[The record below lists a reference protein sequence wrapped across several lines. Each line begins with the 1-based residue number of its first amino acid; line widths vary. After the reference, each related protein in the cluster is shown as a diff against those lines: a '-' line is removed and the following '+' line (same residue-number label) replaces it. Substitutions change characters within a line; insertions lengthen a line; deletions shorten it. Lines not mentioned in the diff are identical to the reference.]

1 MPKETSLL
9 LSPRQAADEN
19 LVRDLAARKLNVHP
33 SQLRKV
39 VITRKSIDAR
49 RGKIQVNLGL
59 KLYAVNEDLVDEFPK
74 FNYRNVVSKPEV
86 LIVGAGPA
94 GLFAALRLIELGLRP
109 IIIERGKD
117 VSSRKRDVAQLNR
130 NVNLNPESNYA
141 FGEGG
146 AGTFSDGKLYTRSK
160 KRGDINRIL
169 SALHLHGAQEEIL
182 YEAHPHIGTNV
193 LPRVITAI
201 RKTIEDFGG
210 TFLFNSKVV
219 ELLVEGDMVKGVRLS
234 DNQKLYAKAVLLATG
249 HSARDIFEMLYQQK
263 ILIESK
269 PFAVGVRVEHPQ
281 ALIDNIQYHGVD
293 RGQYLPASSYSLV
306 QQVEGRGVYS
316 FCMCPGGFIVPA
328 VSADNELVVNGM
340 SPSMRNSR
348 WANSGIVVE
357 VKLDDLASYESYG
370 ALAGLQYQRELEALA
385 FRNKDGSGVTAPAQ
399 RLTDFVSGRQSDTLP
414 ACSYQPGIVSS
425 PVHSWL
431 PQSISMRLQEGF
443 KHFDRKMRGF
453 ITNEAVVVALESR
466 TSSPI
471 RVPRHLETFQHVQV
485 SGLFPCGEGAGY
497 SGGIVS
503 SAVDGERTAEAIAN
517 WFGVKP

>member
-1 MPKETSLL
+1 MPTEISLI
-9 LSPRQAADEN
+9 LSPRQAADE
-19 LVRDLAARKLNVHP
+19 LLIKDQAAKKLNIHP
-33 SQLRKV
+33 SQLRKI

-59 KLYAVNEDLVDEFPK
+59 KLFTGGEDIVDDFPK
-74 FNYRNVVSKPEV
+74 FNYRNVASKPEV
-86 LIVGAGPA
+86 IIVGAGPA

-117 VSSRKRDVAQLNR
+117 VSNRKRDVAQLNR
-130 NVNLNPESNYA
+130 NISLNSESNYA

-201 RKTIEDFGG
+201 RQTIENSGG

-219 ELLVEGDMVKGVRLS
+219 ELIVDGDSVKGVKLS
-234 DNQKLYAKAVLLATG
+234 DNQKIYSKAVVLATG
-249 HSARDIFEMLYQQK
+249 HSARDVYEMLNQQK
-263 ILIESK
+263 IVLESK
-269 PFAVGVRVEHPQ
+269 PFAIGVRVEHPQ
-281 ALIDNIQYHGVD
+281 ALIDNIQYHGID

-328 VSADNELVVNGM
+328 VSAENELVVNGM
-340 SPSMRNSR
+340 SPSMRNSK

-357 VKLDDLASYESYG
+357 VKLDDLTKFESYG
-370 ALAGLQYQRELEALA
+370 ALAGLQYQRELEYLA
-385 FRNKDGSGVTAPAQ
+385 FQNKDGRGVTAPAQ
-399 RLTDFVSGRQSDTLP
+399 RLGDFVSGKQSNILP
-414 ACSYQPGIVSS
+414 ACSYQPGITSS
-425 PVHSWL
+425 PIHSWL

-453 ITNEAVVVALESR
+453 LTNEAVILALESR

-471 RVPRHLETFQHVQV
+471 RIPRHSETFQHVQV
-485 SGLFPCGEGAGY
+485 KGLYPCGEGAGY

-503 SAVDGERTAEAIAN
+503 SAVDGERCAEALASWVAI
-517 WFGVKP
+517 KS